1 MASKSVAAKAAPT
14 KAKALRQ
21 NGAAAPKDKDA
32 EAPDKDAPE
41 TPPVLDLSDAAVKK
55 MIKQAKKRGY
65 VTYEQLNAV
74 MPSEEV
80 TSEKIEDVLA
90 MMNEM
95 GINVVETEE
104 AEAGEEEEAADE
116 PEQEESE
123 GGELVEVT
131 PKPVAKS
138 EAKEPSERTDD
149 PVRMYLREMGS
160 VELLS
165 REGEI
170 AIAKRIEAGREAMI
184 AGLCESPLSFQAVI
198 IWRDELNEGKVFL
211 RDIIDLEATYAGPD
225 AKQVAPAMAPGGDPN
240 AVAPG
245 AMPPGTPG
253 FVPQPLQAVAPPSAP
268 PGATPFKPAGAP
280 AAGGEEGGEEAA
292 MADSDID
299 EDDLENSMSLAAI
312 EAELKPKVLETFDNI
327 ADSFKR
333 LRRLQEQ
340 DIHNKLHS
348 TGSLTPSQERKYKKL
363 KEEIIQEVKSL
374 RLNQARIDALVEQL
388 YDINKKLVG
397 HEGRLMRLA
406 ESHGVIREGFLK
418 QYQGSELDP
427 RWLNRVSKLSE
438 KGWKNFVAR
447 DKDRIKELRT
457 SIHSLATE
465 TGLEIGEFRKL
476 VHMVQKGEREARQA
490 KKEMVEANLRLVI
503 SIAKKY
509 TNRGLQFL
517 DLIQEGNIGLMKAV
531 DKFEYRRGYK
541 FSTYATWWIR
551 QAITRSIADQAR
563 TIRIPVHMI
572 ETINKIVRTSRQMLN
587 EIGREPTPEELAE
600 KLGMPLEKVRKVLK
614 IAKEPLSLETPIG
627 DEEDLHLGDFIEDKN
642 AILPIDAAIQS
653 NLRETTTRVLA
664 SLTPRE
670 ERVLRMRFG
679 IGMNTDHTLEE
690 VGQQFSVTRE
700 RIRQIEAKALRK
712 LKHPSRS
719 RKLRSFLD
727 N

>member
-1 MASKSVAAKAAPT
+1 MASKAKT
-14 KAKALRQ
+14 LQVKEKETDEKAVDT
-21 NGAAAPKDKDA
+21 PEKDS
-32 EAPDKDAPE
+32 PDAPS
-41 TPPVLDLSDAAVKK
+41 PLLDLSDAAVKK
-55 MIKQAKKRGY
+55 MIKQAKKRGF
-65 VTYEQLNAV
+65 VTFDQLNEV
-74 MPSEEV
+74 LPSDT
-80 TSEKIEDVLA
+80 TSPEQIEDIMSMLSD
-90 MMNEM
+90 M
-95 GINVVETEE
+95 GINVTEAEEDSDEDKQQEE
-104 AEAGEEEEAADE
+104 ADDE
-116 PEQEESE
+116 TDN
-123 GGELVEVT
+123 ELVEVT
-131 PKPVAKS
+131 SKAVTEVKKS
-138 EAKEPSERTDD
+138 EPGERTDD
-149 PVRMYLREMGS
+149 PVRMYLREMGT

-184 AGLCESPLSFQAVI
+184 AGLCESPLTFQAII
-198 IWRDELNEGKVFL
+198 IWRDELNEGKIFL

-225 AKQVAPAMAPGGDPN
+225 AKNNMNPAMIGAPVLGPDGQPVVTEGAAAN
-240 AVAPG
+240 GHSNGNGG
-245 AMPPGTPG
+245 AMPAAAAPP
-253 FVPQPLQAVAPPSAP
+253 AAPPSA
-268 PGATPFKPAGAP
+268 TPFRAAPVPGDAGAEKDP
-280 AAGGEEGGEEAA
+280 AETAA
-292 MADSDID
+292 ESDMDDDD
-299 EDDLENSMSLAAI
+299 EFENQMSLAAI
-312 EAELKPKVLETFDNI
+312 EAELKPKVVETFDKI
-327 ADSFKR
+327 ADNYKK

-340 DIHNKLHS
+340 DISNQLQNETLS
-348 TGSLTPSQERKYKKL
+348 PAQERKYKKL
-363 KEEIIQEVKSL
+363 KDEIIVEVKSL
-374 RLNQARIDALVEQL
+374 RLNQARIDSLVEQL
-388 YDINKKLVG
+388 YDINKKLVSF
-397 HEGRLMRLA
+397 EGRLLRLGD
-406 ESHGVIREGFLK
+406 SHGVAREDFLRN
-418 QYQGSELDP
+418 YQGSELDP
-427 RWLNRVSKLSE
+427 RWLNRVSKLSA
-438 KGWKNFVAR
+438 KGWKNFVHHE
-447 DKDRIKELRT
+447 KDRIKELRGE
-457 SIHSLATE
+457 IQQLAAL
-465 TGLEIGEFRKL
+465 TGLEIGEFRKI
-476 VHMVQKGEREARQA
+476 VHGVQKGEREARQA

-614 IAKEPLSLETPIG
+614 IAKEPLSLETPVG
-627 DEEDLHLGDFIEDKN
+627 DEEDSHLGDFIEDKN

>member
-1 MASKSVAAKAAPT
+1 MASKAKMVQVKEKEKDEKVA
-14 KAKALRQ
+14 
-21 NGAAAPKDKDA
+21 
-32 EAPDKDAPE
+32 DAPE
-41 TPPVLDLSDAAVKK
+41 KDSPDAPSPLLDLSDAAVKK
-55 MIKQAKKRGY
+55 MIKQAKKRGF
-65 VTYEQLNAV
+65 VTFDQLNEV
-74 MPSEEV
+74 LPSDT
-80 TSEKIEDVLA
+80 TSPEQIEDIMSMLSD
-90 MMNEM
+90 M
-95 GINVVETEE
+95 GINVTE
-104 AEAGEEEEAADE
+104 ADDDAEEEK
-116 PEQEESE
+116 QEDAEDDTDN
-123 GGELVEVT
+123 ELVEVT
-131 PKPVAKS
+131 SKAVTEVKKS
-138 EAKEPSERTDD
+138 EPGERTDD
-149 PVRMYLREMGS
+149 PVRMYLREMGT

-184 AGLCESPLSFQAVI
+184 AGLCESPLTFQAII
-198 IWRDELNEGKVFL
+198 IWRDELNEGKIFL

-225 AKQVAPAMAPGGDPN
+225 AKNNLNPTMIGADGQPAAEGEAANGSGN
-240 AVAPG
+240 GG
-245 AMPPGTPG
+245 AMPASAAPP
-253 FVPQPLQAVAPPSAP
+253 AAPPSP
-268 PGATPFKPAGAP
+268 TPFRPAP
-280 AAGGEEGGEEAA
+280 AAGADGEEKDPGEAA
-292 MADSDID
+292 AEADMDDD
-299 EDDLENSMSLAAI
+299 EFENQMSLAAI
-312 EAELKPKVLETFDNI
+312 EAELKPKVVETFDKI
-327 ADSFKR
+327 ADNYKK

-340 DIHNKLHS
+340 DIANQLES
-348 TGSLTPSQERKYKKL
+348 TSHGPSLSPHQERKYKKL
-363 KEEIIQEVKSL
+363 KDEIIVEVKSL
-374 RLNQARIDALVEQL
+374 RLNQARIDSLVEQL
-388 YDINKKLVG
+388 YDINKKLVSF
-397 HEGRLMRLA
+397 EGRLLRLGD
-406 ESHGVIREGFLK
+406 SHGVARDDFLRN
-418 QYQGSELDP
+418 YQGSELDP
-427 RWLNRVSKLSE
+427 RWLNRVSKLAA
-438 KGWKNFVAR
+438 KGWKNFVHHE
-447 DKDRIKELRT
+447 KDRIKELRGE
-457 SIHSLATE
+457 IQQLAAL
-465 TGLEIGEFRKL
+465 TGLEIGEFRKI
-476 VHMVQKGEREARQA
+476 VHGVQKGEREARQA

-614 IAKEPLSLETPIG
+614 IAKEPLSLETPVG
-627 DEEDLHLGDFIEDKN
+627 DEEDSHLGDFIEDKN